1 MKPGIYRNM
10 PFDEYL
16 AADGLNT
23 STLKTLAKC
32 PALVQWEKDCPEDED
47 KLGVFDIGSALH
59 CLILEP
65 GEFDKRYA
73 IEPKLDRR
81 TKVGKALAA
90 EFEDVSQ
97 GKVILTDKDYKM
109 LSLMQGS
116 VMAHPT
122 ARQLLE
128 NQTNTEVS
136 IFSEDED
143 RQRMKIRV
151 DLMSEIGGKTFLVD
165 LKSIDKIDN
174 VSKAINE
181 RGYAIQNSHYMETY
195 RSWRGEYPDY
205 FLFIFVA
212 KTIEC
217 GRYPCLVGEL
227 SDLDKQDGDRKREAL
242 VHEYRL
248 CRENNEWPG
257 IMTFA
262 RYKWAK

>member
-16 AADGLNT
+16 ASDGLNT

-32 PALVQWEKDCPEDED
+32 PALVQWEKDCPEDEE
-47 KLGVFDIGSALH
+47 KKGALDIGSAFH
-59 CLILEP
+59 CMVLEP
-65 GEFDKRYA
+65 HKWGERYVV
-73 IEPKLDRR
+73 EPKFNKRKND
-81 TKVGKALAA
+81 GKAAAA
-90 EFEDVSQ
+90 EFAEENKD
-97 GKVILTDKDYKM
+97 KTIITDKDYKM
-109 LSLMQGS
+109 LYLMHGS

-128 NQTNTEVS
+128 NQTGTEIS
-136 IFSEDED
+136 IFANEDG
-143 RQRMKIRV
+143 QLMKIRI
-151 DLMSEIGGKTFLVD
+151 DLESEIGGKTFLVD

-181 RGYAIQNSHYMETY
+181 RLYYLQYAHYMETY
-195 RSWRGEYPDY
+195 RAHHGSYPDY

-227 SDLDKQDGDRKREAL
+227 SDLDKQDGDRKRDAL
-242 VHEYRL
+242 VHEYRM
-248 CRENNEWPG
+248 CKEKNEWNG
-257 IMTFA
+257 VITFN
-262 RYKWAK
+262 RYKWAE